1 MKDKKQ
7 AKPTKPTKR
16 KKLTPEEHDK
26 QQLEFSLQRLRE
38 SYIPELNEN
47 SIRYKV
53 GDRVSI
59 GAIKGSIITEVLDS
73 GKIYKVHQIVTENNY
88 GNPFD
93 WERDSYVE
101 WVSILP
107 YRTLEELKNCEIFSE
122 DVDFRVS
129 FSNRD
134 IRSLLHMAY
143 FFGVDLNADYQRGS
157 VWELEDKVALITS
170 IFKNIEIGKFAVI
183 HLPFKENSPSYEML
197 DGKQRLLALMDFYEG
212 KFRYNGRL
220 YWELNPRDQNKFVG
234 HCITI
239 GECRE
244 EITQKQ
250 KYDYFLRLN
259 TGGKPQDPA
268 HLKKVEEMLKKA

>member
-1 MKDKKQ
+1 MKNKTNTKQ
-7 AKPTKPTKR
+7 TKR
-16 KKLTPEEHDK
+16 KKLTPEEQDK
-26 QQLEFSLQRLRE
+26 QQMEFSLQRLRG

-47 SIRYKV
+47 STRYWV

-59 GAIKGSIITEVLDS
+59 GAIKKSIVTEVLDG
-73 GKIYKVHQIVTENNY
+73 GKIYKVHQTYTENNY
-88 GNPFD
+88 GNPYD
-93 WERDSYVE
+93 EERDTYVE
-101 WVSILP
+101 WISIRP
-107 YRTLEELKNCEIFSE
+107 YRTQEELKSCEIFSE

-129 FSNRD
+129 FSNRE
-134 IRSLLHMAY
+134 ISSLLHMAY
-143 FFGVDLNADYQRGS
+143 YFGIDLNADYQRGS

-197 DGKQRLLALMDFYEG
+197 DGKQRLIALMDFYEG
-212 KFRYNGRL
+212 KFRYNGKL
-220 YWELNPRDQNKFVG
+220 YWELSPRDQHKITG